1 MTILIFANG
10 DIAGVEWIRP
20 YLEESSVV
28 IAADGGMR
36 HLLQLQHFPD
46 VVIGDLDSLPPE
58 AQERLEAQGTKINV
72 YPYDKNE
79 TDLELALLY
88 AISHYDDD
96 IQIVGAL
103 GGRLDQ
109 TLANIMLLAHP
120 ALADRRVE
128 LVTEHQRAWL
138 VTECTEVDGQVG
150 DMLSLVPIGG
160 DVLVQETTGLRW
172 PLSDEVLVV
181 GPALGVSNVMTEPVA
196 AVTISSGTL
205 LCIHTDR
212 EWRR

>member
-36 HLLQLQHFPD
+36 HLLQLQHLPD

-58 AQERLEAQGTKINV
+58 IHEQLEAQGTTVNV

-79 TDLELALLY
+79 TDLELALLH

-128 LVTEHQRAWL
+128 LVTEYQR
-138 VTECTEVDGQVG
+138 DGQVG

-172 PLSDEVLVV
+172 PLTNEVLVV

-196 AVTISSGTL
+196 AIIISSGTL